1 MLLLYLIYFS
11 KDQNQDEKLPKSKD
25 TFSTYYYCIFCEDN
39 QTNVDRIDK
48 HIVKHFIGER
58 LSKLVKKNLEIYQN
72 FKKEFDNMEFREA
85 KAKFK
90 QMRIGKSNFWL
101 IISPREGDFLNFIN
115 NFRFWYVWGRI

>member
-1 MLLLYLIYFS
+1 M
-11 KDQNQDEKLPKSKD
+11 
-25 TFSTYYYCIFCEDN
+25 
-39 QTNVDRIDK
+39 DRIDK

-90 QMRIGKSNFWL
+90 QMRIGKSNFLL

-115 NFRFWYVWGRI
+115 SFRFWYVWGRI